1 MQDTA
6 RLKLYKNAIEVLTR
20 RNASVILSVETCNI
34 ASTEMR
40 EGRKNMNTQRV
51 KERMED
57 MHITV
62 GMMAQEL
69 GMDPST
75 YYRKM
80 QKNGDEFSA
89 LDLMVFKRVLDMDE
103 KTALEFLLS

>member
-1 MQDTA
+1 MKTQ
-6 RLKLYKNAIEVLTR
+6 EV
-20 RNASVILSVETCNI
+20 
-34 ASTEMR
+34 
-40 EGRKNMNTQRV
+40 KQ
-51 KERMED
+51 RMED

-62 GMMAQEL
+62 GAMAQEL

-80 QKNGDEFSA
+80 QKNGEEFSA

-103 KTALEFLLS
+103 SMALDFLLS